1 MNKRNSLNAAVL
13 AAIAFSS
20 MTSTA
25 YSASLFGKRSG
36 DESPQSVGQPT
47 DPQRPATTEAN
58 APAELKA
65 IMRMKGRSQD
75 ADEDGASTDFKDMRG
90 REQIRAART
99 YALQKGV
106 EWRYRQINALLQTEA
121 AKLDAAFDFKRLIM
135 SSGMLLPPVIDEAK
149 ESLNIETPDYAI
161 AADRTYNILK
171 DARII
176 GGSPSWR
183 DYLLHQYPVSK
194 ELNPAILPRDESEQK
209 RWAQASLEGWDD
221 GIEQAN
227 VLHEIATN
235 RLKRDFTGMLK
246 YRELVAMGVVSEP
259 VLAEGRVGIMVDGKR
274 LEVGRKTF
282 RITLPADFQR
292 TDRWKA
298 VVADPTA
305 P

>member
-1 MNKRNSLNAAVL
+1 MKTRNSVNTVAL
-13 AAIAFSS
+13 IALTLSS
-20 MTSTA
+20 LSSTA
-25 YSASLFGKRSG
+25 YSASLFGNRSS
-36 DESPQSVGQPT
+36 ESLQSVEQPT
-47 DPQRPATTEAN
+47 DPQRPAVTEAN

-65 IMRMKGRSQD
+65 ILKMKGRSQ
-75 ADEDGASTDFKDMRG
+75 ADEDGASADFKDMRG

-106 EWRYRQINALLQTEA
+106 EWRYKQINALLQTES

-135 SSGMLLPPVIDEAK
+135 SGGMLLPPVIDEAK

-161 AADRTYNILK
+161 AADRTFNILK

-194 ELNPAILPRDESEQK
+194 ELNPAILPRNESEQK
-209 RWAQASLEGWDD
+209 RWAQAALEGWAD

-227 VLHEIATN
+227 TLHEIAVN

-259 VLAEGRVGIMVDGKR
+259 VLAEGRIGIMVDGKR

-282 RITLPADFQR
+282 RITVPADFQR
-292 TDRWKA
+292 TDRWRA
-298 VVADPTA
+298 VVADPTS